1 MDALSVTGAGVTI
14 VGWTLLHFL
23 WQGAALGVLYAV
35 GRSILPRGRS
45 RYRFG
50 MLMLVALGMAPLL
63 TARWLLLQTPLVAAA
78 AIDAVTAGAP
88 LHPTTVEVGMTWGAA
103 LDALM
108 PWLVLA
114 WMAGVLLLSFR
125 AWRQWRRLKLLVRV
139 AEAAPLWQQ
148 HLNDMVARFG
158 LRRRVVVLCSKLVT
172 APILVG
178 WIRPVILLPLAVVCG
193 FPAQQ
198 VELILAH
205 ELAHLRRWDPLVN
218 LFQVILET
226 LYFYHPVVH
235 WISRDVRNE
244 REICCDQLALS
255 MTGAS
260 RHAFATTLA
269 ELGEL
274 HERGRSLLLAA
285 NGGVLLDRVQYMV
298 MPPVR
303 RGAHKTP
310 ARFVAVVLGAVLLA
324 LTVRLEWQQVHRH
337 ELMADVS
344 LPLSPTLAPLLM
356 VMKSQAI
363 PAWHV
368 TPAAFLPHLTPL
380 PPSPATPDRMEPVRR
395 AVAASLLPAPIAAMR
410 THALPTA
417 TAMRPIAPLV
427 APPVARPEP
436 TAVGHSTLPVSLTT
450 GLKPTRIRQPI
461 YPRKALLHGIE
472 GQVEIEFGLAP
483 DGALRDLRVV
493 RSEPA
498 GIFDQAAL
506 RAMQGWRYSLPPA
519 ATPQRRYRQTLM
531 FVLDAATASSPA
543 LSDAGANGEQIRAR
557 AKCQVA
563 TGTHICRWPG
573 DDAPVL
579 RSPP

>member
-1 MDALSVTGAGVTI
+1 MDALSVTSAGI
-14 VGWTLLHFL
+14 RIIGWTLLHFV
-23 WQGAALGVLYAV
+23 WQGAALGALYAV

-50 MLMLVALGMAPLL
+50 MLMLVALGTMPLL
-63 TARWLLLQTPLVAAA
+63 TAHWLLLETPLVAAA
-78 AIDAVTAGAP
+78 AMDAVTAAAP
-88 LHPTTVEVGMTWGAA
+88 LQPTTIDAGMTWGAA
-103 LDALM
+103 LNALM

-125 AWRQWRRLKLLVRV
+125 AWRQWRRLKILVRA
-139 AEAAPLWQQ
+139 AEVAPLWQQ
-148 HLNDMVARFG
+148 RLNDMVARFG

-178 WIRPVILLPLAVVCG
+178 WIRPVILLPLAVACD
-193 FPAQQ
+193 FPVLQ

-218 LFQVILET
+218 LFQVVLET

-260 RHAFATTLA
+260 RRAFATTLA

-274 HERGRSLLLAA
+274 HERGGSLLLAA

-298 MPPVR
+298 MPPAQ
-303 RGAHKTP
+303 RGASKTP
-310 ARFVAVVLGAVLLA
+310 ARFVAVLLGAVLMA
-324 LTVRLEWQQVHRH
+324 LVLRLEWKQVHSQ
-337 ELMADVS
+337 EVLTDVS
-344 LPLSPTLAPLLM
+344 LQLPPTLAPLLM
-356 VMKSQAI
+356 AINSQAV
-363 PAWHV
+363 PAWHI
-368 TPAAFLPHLTPL
+368 TPTAFLPRLTAL
-380 PPSPATPDRMEPVRR
+380 PPSRATPARIEPVRR
-395 AVAASLLPAPIAAMR
+395 AVEASLPLAPIATMPAAAQPM
-410 THALPTA
+410 PTA
-417 TAMRPIAPLV
+417 MPLL
-427 APPVARPEP
+427 PPVAVPKVAPAEP
-436 TAVGHSTLPVSLTT
+436 MVKRESAPSVMSTT
-450 GLKPTRIRQPI
+450 GLTPTRIRQPI
-461 YPRKALLHGIE
+461 YPRMALLHGIE

-483 DGALRDLRVV
+483 DGGLRDLRVV

-506 RAMQGWRYSLPPA
+506 RAMQGWKYPAPPA
-519 ATPQRRYRQTLM
+519 SATQRRYRQTMM
-531 FVLDAATASSPA
+531 FVLNAAIANSHASS
-543 LSDAGANGEQIRAR
+543 GASADGEEIRAK
-557 AKCQVA
+557 ANCQVV

-573 DDAPVL
+573 DDGGVL
-579 RSPP
+579 RSSR